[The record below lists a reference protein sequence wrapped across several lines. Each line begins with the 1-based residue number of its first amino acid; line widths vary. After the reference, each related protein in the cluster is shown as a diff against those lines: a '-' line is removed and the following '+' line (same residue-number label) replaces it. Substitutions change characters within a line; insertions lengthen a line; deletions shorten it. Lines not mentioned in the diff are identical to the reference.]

1 MSIVTLTMNPAIDLS
16 TSVDTVAP
24 SRKLRGSE
32 ARRDPGGGGIDVAR
46 VVKRLGGTV
55 TAIYPVGGA
64 TGRLLQQLVDA
75 EGIPGI
81 VHEVAEET
89 RIDFTVDE
97 RTTHKQYR
105 FVLPGPHLRETE
117 WRALLDALATLAD
130 RPDFVVASGSLP
142 PGVPGDFYARVAGI
156 AKRLGAKF
164 VSGILRGRR
173 SKRRWRKACICSS
186 RICASCV
193 SWFARPWPTRRR
205 CSKTCRSLVRAGRAE
220 VVALTLGHDGALL
233 VTRERALRADP
244 LPVEV
249 VSTVGA
255 GDSFLGALIW
265 KLDAGASLEDAFRVG
280 MAAGAAALLSPGTE
294 LCRREDVER
303 LAPAVKVRTL

>member
-32 ARRDPGGGGIDVAR
+32 ARRDPGGGGINVAR
-46 VVKRLGGTV
+46 VMKRLGGTV

-164 VSGILRGRR
+164 VLDSSGPALEAALAEGVYLFKPNLRELRELVRAPLADEAAMLEACRR
-173 SKRRWRKACICSS
+173 
-186 RICASCV
+186 
-193 SWFARPWPTRRR
+193 
-205 CSKTCRSLVRAGRAE
+205 LVRAGRAE
-220 VVALTLGHDGALL
+220 VVALTLGHSGALL